1 MTQFSDKENDT
12 RMVVHLS
19 RFYKLYH
26 RYFINCTGSIQEN
39 VLILRKNT
47 LRNKEVYSNGSENN
61 LLCIWHIHLKC
72 GNIVDYARLPFA
84 SLQHN

>member
-1 MTQFSDKENDT
+1 MTQFSDNENDT

-26 RYFINCTGSIQEN
+26 YYFITSIQEN

-47 LRNKEVYSNGSENN
+47 FRNKEVYSNGSENN
-61 LLCIWHIHLKC
+61 LLCIWHTHLKC
-72 GNIVDYARLPFA
+72 GNMVDYARLPFA